1 MNGGDRPHRVTP
13 SKRRLD
19 AWSEVNWG
27 AQLADFKQMQYN
39 QSILCLALVELL
51 VEKGIVTR
59 EELRDFVR
67 ELNRKVAIMA
77 ISKDGVKKL
86 NIKEAGIFTDRSGES
101 EKKEK

>member
-19 AWSEVNWG
+19 IWSEVNWG
-27 AQLADFKQMQYN
+27 AQLADFKQMQYH
-39 QSILCLALVELL
+39 QSILWMALVELL

-67 ELNRKVAIMA
+67 ELDRKVAIMA
-77 ISKDGVKKL
+77 VSKDGVKGMKVREPG
-86 NIKEAGIFTDRSGES
+86 NFTDLSGER
-101 EKKEK
+101 EKKKK